1 MNEVADHFA
10 FTPQYFSYLFKKN
23 MGMTFSDYYSDIR
36 LEKTIKDMLSSDDA
50 ILDVVI
56 RNGYED
62 ARPFTRAFKK
72 KYGLLPSQYRK
83 TNSTSR
89 NDTDES
95 QEVNYLSI
103 SEDIRLSILSDFF
116 KGDDKS
122 LINSVP
128 INDIK
133 KTEEAVLDCDNI
145 IEYQKNFSN
154 ACVGVGRAK
163 ELLFKDVQDMLTKAH
178 QEIGF
183 EYVNF
188 HGILSDEMMVVTK
201 DNGKTFYS
209 FALIDKVLD
218 FITSIGMKPVL
229 QLDFMPELLA
239 KDPNSR
245 IFNLEAIISLPK
257 DLSSWADLL
266 TQLLRHLKYKY
277 GHHEVDKW
285 AFTLWN
291 EPDSIQALFNI
302 GTPEEFFE
310 FYKVT
315 YETIK
320 KEIPNP
326 LFGGTPL
333 LMITDRQ
340 KNWDRRFLLLCKEHN
355 LLPRYLELHYYD
367 TEFKEDSTRIRG
379 FDCSEVF
386 KKSTTALKDYY
397 DSVSAFLKSID
408 IDLPLFIGE
417 LNATVSHRNYVN
429 DTLLN
434 GDFFI
439 KNYIENYKNFVA
451 FSPWCLT
458 DFIQER
464 ALPTTSLFHG
474 GLGLMT
480 INGLTKPSYFS
491 YYFLSDLK
499 SDILGV
505 GENYLATEDD
515 TQIVIVTH
523 NFKKYSEKYRIGE
536 RFNVTSTSRYGIY
549 VDNDKL
555 KIRFLI
561 NNIKSP
567 YAIIRKYFINR
578 NEGSVYDEWVKEGAY
593 DNWDANCLK
602 SLAIK
607 SAPGFTQEVVRIENH
622 QLEINTVLD
631 ALEFQSIS
639 IIWRESIYDQQ

>member
-1 MNEVADHFA
+1 MIALQIDLENVPCFKNDGSIRFDLNTKKDSSKSEQLTSLRKDLINIIKANTGTDSYNLKKTIIAYDILEILVENFKSDAQGQCVKNLNKIKQVTKYIKENCQKDLSLNEVADHFA

-239 KDPNSR
+239 KDPNSGV
-245 IFNLEAIISLPK
+245 FNLEAIISLPK

-285 AFTLWN
+285 AFTL
-291 EPDSIQALFNI
+291 
-302 GTPEEFFE
+302 
-310 FYKVT
+310 
-315 YETIK
+315 
-320 KEIPNP
+320 
-326 LFGGTPL
+326 
-333 LMITDRQ
+333 
-340 KNWDRRFLLLCKEHN
+340 
-355 LLPRYLELHYYD
+355 
-367 TEFKEDSTRIRG
+367 
-379 FDCSEVF
+379 
-386 KKSTTALKDYY
+386 
-397 DSVSAFLKSID
+397 
-408 IDLPLFIGE
+408 
-417 LNATVSHRNYVN
+417 
-429 DTLLN
+429 
-434 GDFFI
+434 
-439 KNYIENYKNFVA
+439 
-451 FSPWCLT
+451 
-458 DFIQER
+458 
-464 ALPTTSLFHG
+464 
-474 GLGLMT
+474 
-480 INGLTKPSYFS
+480 
-491 YYFLSDLK
+491 
-499 SDILGV
+499 
-505 GENYLATEDD
+505 
-515 TQIVIVTH
+515 
-523 NFKKYSEKYRIGE
+523 
-536 RFNVTSTSRYGIY
+536 
-549 VDNDKL
+549 
-555 KIRFLI
+555 
-561 NNIKSP
+561 
-567 YAIIRKYFINR
+567 
-578 NEGSVYDEWVKEGAY
+578 
-593 DNWDANCLK
+593 
-602 SLAIK
+602 
-607 SAPGFTQEVVRIENH
+607 
-622 QLEINTVLD
+622 
-631 ALEFQSIS
+631 
-639 IIWRESIYDQQ
+639 